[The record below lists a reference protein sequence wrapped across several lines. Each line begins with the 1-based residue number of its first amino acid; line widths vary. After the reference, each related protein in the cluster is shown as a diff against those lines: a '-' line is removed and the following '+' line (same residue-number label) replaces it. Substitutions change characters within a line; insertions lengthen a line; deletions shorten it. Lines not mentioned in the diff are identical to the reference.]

1 MARGLNKVQLIG
13 NLGADPEMRFTQ
25 QGTAVT
31 SMRLAVSRSWKGQN
45 GALQEETE
53 WVRVSAWNKLAEVCN
68 QYLTKGS
75 RIYVE
80 GRLKTSKYTDR
91 DNIERYSTDVVMQE
105 MIMLDGRREGT
116 PVRDEDAAFDDEP
129 ETAPA
134 PGAARRTP
142 FAPRQP
148 LASPRPG
155 APSRNQPQPVGSDD
169 EIPF

>member
-1 MARGLNKVQLIG
+1 MAKGLNKVQIIG
-13 NLGADPEMRFTQ
+13 NLGADPDMRFTQ

-31 SMRLAVSRSWKGQN
+31 TMRLAVSRSWKGQS
-45 GALQEETE
+45 GQLQEETE
-53 WVRVSAWNKLAEVCN
+53 WFRVQAWNKMAEVCN
-68 QYLTKGS
+68 QYLSKGS

-91 DNIERYSTDVVMQE
+91 EGVERYSTDVVMEE
-105 MIMLDGRREGT
+105 MIMLDGRRDGT
-116 PVRDEDAAFDDEP
+116 PVRDEDAPFDDEP

-134 PGAARRTP
+134 PVAARRPP

-148 LASPRPG
+148 LASPG
-155 APSRNQPQPVGSDD
+155 VPSRNQPQPVGSDD